1 MNLIIH
7 PLNSSKTISWA
18 SGTSTELFVYPPDGD
33 FQTRTFDY
41 RISTA
46 TVEVE
51 ETNFS
56 DFSGL
61 TRILLILKGKLTLIH
76 EGRYSKEL
84 YTFDQDRFDGSWIT
98 KSKGKVQDFNVMFN
112 ENYDASVLHLA
123 LQANKSL
130 EIALDESKTFLFV
143 FNGKF
148 EINDQLVSAGDLI
161 EFQNDYPEKM
171 NLFCIESGNIIETII
186 KRI

>member
-76 EGRYSKEL
+76 EGRYSK
-84 YTFDQDRFDGSWIT
+84 
-98 KSKGKVQDFNVMFN
+98 
-112 ENYDASVLHLA
+112 
-123 LQANKSL
+123 
-130 EIALDESKTFLFV
+130 
-143 FNGKF
+143 
-148 EINDQLVSAGDLI
+148 
-161 EFQNDYPEKM
+161 
-171 NLFCIESGNIIETII
+171 
-186 KRI
+186 